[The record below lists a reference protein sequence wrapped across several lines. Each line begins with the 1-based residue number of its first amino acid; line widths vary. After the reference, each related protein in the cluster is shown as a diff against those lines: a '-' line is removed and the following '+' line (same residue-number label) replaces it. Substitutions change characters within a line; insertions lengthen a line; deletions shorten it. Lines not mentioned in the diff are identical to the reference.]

1 MNKPWDNEPTPTT
14 DGESCRVVN
23 WYKKYCTAGCIKID
37 ILSVPMLFASNL
49 ERRMRAAERL
59 LEHTIDWSR
68 VDPLTP
74 LSVSIKAH
82 LEAAQKED
90 GR

>member
-1 MNKPWDNEPTPTT
+1 MSKLWDNEPMPTT

-59 LEHTIDWSR
+59 LEDERREAVGMQFDLWCQEA
-68 VDPLTP
+68 D
-74 LSVSIKAH
+74 AH
-82 LEAAQKED
+82 LEAARKED
-90 GR
+90 AE